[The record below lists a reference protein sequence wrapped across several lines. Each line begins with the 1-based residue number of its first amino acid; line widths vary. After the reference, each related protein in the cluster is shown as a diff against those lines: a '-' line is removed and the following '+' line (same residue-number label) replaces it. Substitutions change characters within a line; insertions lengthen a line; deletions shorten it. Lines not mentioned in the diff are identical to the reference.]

1 MADIKKVL
9 IVGAGTMGQ
18 QIGLQSAIHGFNVTI
33 YDITEDALATAMKRM
48 RRYLDQLEDDLD
60 EPRASVEQ
68 RFQFTTNMAEAA
80 QEADL
85 VSESVPEDPELKG
98 EVFGELHQHAPG
110 HCIFTTNTSTLL
122 PSMFAEASGRPD
134 QLVALHFHPDVW
146 TSNVADVMPH
156 PGTAQE
162 IIDTTVA
169 FARAINQIPIVLEKE
184 HSGYVFNTMLVSL
197 LGAANQLVVGKVT
210 SHQDVDRAW
219 MGIMH
224 TPSGPFGIMDYIGL
238 DTVYKVTNFWAER
251 NQDPMQQRVAK
262 FFKENYVDQ
271 GHLGVKTGRGFYQ
284 YPKPEFS
291 HPDFLQATTNQVSG

>member
-1 MADIKKVL
+1 MADIDNVL
-9 IVGAGTMGQ
+9 IAGAGTMGQ
-18 QIGLQSAIHGFNVTI
+18 QIGLQSAMHGFEVTI
-33 YDITEDALATAMKRM
+33 YDIKKEALTIAKKRIS
-48 RRYLDQLEDDLD
+48 RYLDMLEDDL
-60 EPRASVEQ
+60 EEGRSSVEQ
-68 RFQFTTNMAEAA
+68 RLRFTTDLAEHAPS
-80 QEADL
+80 ADL

-98 EVFGELHQHAPG
+98 KVLGEVHHYAPD

-134 QLVALHFHPDVW
+134 KLIALHFHPDVW

-156 PGTAQE
+156 PGTSQE
-162 IIDTTVA
+162 TIDITVA
-169 FARAINQIPIVLEKE
+169 FARAIDQIPIVLEKE
-184 HSGYVFNTMLVSL
+184 HSGYVFNTMLVAL
-197 LGAANQLVVGKVT
+197 LGAANQLVVGQVA

-238 DTVYKVTNFWAER
+238 DTVYKVANFWAER
-251 NQDPMQQRVAK
+251 NQDPIQQRVAQ

-271 GHLGVKTGRGFYQ
+271 GHLGVKSGQGFYR

-291 HPDFLQATTNQVSG
+291 QHDFLRSKDHSG

>member
-1 MADIKKVL
+1 MTDIKNVL

-18 QIGLQSAIHGFNVTI
+18 QIGLQSAIHGFSVTI
-33 YDITEDALATAMKRM
+33 YDIKEDALSTAQRRIK
-48 RRYLDQLEDDLD
+48 RYLDILEDDLED
-60 EPRASVEQ
+60 GRSSVEQ
-68 RFQFTTNMAEAA
+68 RLRFTTNLIEAA
-80 QEADL
+80 HSADL

-98 EVFGELHQHAPG
+98 MVFGGLHQHAPQ

-122 PSMFAEASGRPD
+122 PSMFAETSGRPTK
-134 QLVALHFHPDVW
+134 LVALHFHPDVW

-156 PGTAQE
+156 PSTSQE
-162 IIDTTVA
+162 TIDTTVA
-169 FARAINQIPIVLEKE
+169 FARAIDQIPIVLEKE

-197 LGAANQLVVGKVT
+197 LGAANQLVVGEVA

-251 NQDPMQQRVAK
+251 NQDPLQQRVA
-262 FFKENYVDQ
+262 
-271 GHLGVKTGRGFYQ
+271 
-284 YPKPEFS
+284 
-291 HPDFLQATTNQVSG
+291 